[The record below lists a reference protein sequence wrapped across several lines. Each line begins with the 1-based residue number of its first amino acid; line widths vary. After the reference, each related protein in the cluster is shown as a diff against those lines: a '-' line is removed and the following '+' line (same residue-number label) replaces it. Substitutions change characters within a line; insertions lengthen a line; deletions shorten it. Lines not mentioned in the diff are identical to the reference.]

1 MSMHYSLPDRS
12 PNVVRKNRLVYVATV
27 LLAAIAVGGSMATGF
42 MPALALALAVVL
54 GAAYWGWP
62 HLTALP
68 NVVVGRAVAAIIGG
82 AALVAA
88 ALGST
93 TAVAYVAAVEVLV
106 VYVGEMVR
114 RDGRVR
120 LLSQVIGT
128 YAGGVLG
135 VSAALWLSLVNL
147 VSGFELGVV
156 WMAGMAVA
164 GIASAFVRGP
174 LVGLAAGLGA
184 FLGSA
189 ALLFV
194 FPDVP
199 RWPVVAFAV
208 ILGILAWGLEKMT
221 QHMLAQ
227 GNASALVS
235 FALLPFCAMGVVGY
249 TLALVMF

>member
-1 MSMHYSLPDRS
+1 
-12 PNVVRKNRLVYVATV
+12 
-27 LLAAIAVGGSMATGF
+27 MATGRV
-42 MPALALALAVVL
+42 PLVALALALVL

-68 NVVVGRAVAAIIGG
+68 NASVGRAVASVIGG
-82 AALVAA
+82 TALVAA
-88 ALGST
+88 AVGSAT
-93 TAVAYVAAVEVLV
+93 SVAYVAAVGVLV
-106 VYVGEMVR
+106 VYLGEMVR

-120 LLSQVIGT
+120 LLSQVVGT

-147 VSGFELGVV
+147 VSGVESGAV

-164 GIASAFVRGP
+164 GIASAYVRGP
-174 LVGLAAGLGA
+174 FIGLAAGLGA
-184 FLGSA
+184 FLGSG

-199 RWPVVAFAV
+199 RGPVVAFAV
-208 ILGILAWGLEKMT
+208 ILGIFAWGLEKMT
-221 QHMLAQ
+221 RHMLAR
-227 GNASALVS
+227 ASVWALVS

-249 TLALVMF
+249 TLALLMF

>member
-1 MSMHYSLPDRS
+1 MESKLGL
-12 PNVVRKNRLVYVATV
+12 NFELVNRARASAAKIADDTQHFIDQHTTV
-27 LLAAIAVGGSMATGF
+27 TVERAVCRLLGIDGVNDMDV
-42 MPALALALAVVL
+42 P
-54 GAAYWGWP
+54 
-62 HLTALP
+62 LP

-93 TAVAYVAAVEVLV
+93 TAVAYVAAVGVLV